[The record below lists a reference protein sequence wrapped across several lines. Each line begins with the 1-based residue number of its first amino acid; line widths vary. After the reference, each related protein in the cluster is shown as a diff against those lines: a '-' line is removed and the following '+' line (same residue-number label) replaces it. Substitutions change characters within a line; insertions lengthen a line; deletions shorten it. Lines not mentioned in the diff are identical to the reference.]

1 MKKGLIVLLIF
12 LAAFEAQAR
21 SVKLGDEAFV
31 PSAAKKVSRPKF
43 QSCTQKTDCRQGWK
57 CSGGACVRCNKGETE
72 CNCAFEMLEPG
83 ICGCPDG
90 KFNDGEKCR
99 DYCDATVCEADY
111 PKKINTGTQC
121 CCSKR
126 FE

>member
-72 CNCAFEMLEPG
+72 CNCAFEMLG
-83 ICGCPDG
+83 
-90 KFNDGEKCR
+90 
-99 DYCDATVCEADY
+99 
-111 PKKINTGTQC
+111 
-121 CCSKR
+121 
-126 FE
+126 